1 MEGDSI
7 LRTARRMEAALAGG
21 PVSVR
26 TPGPRRPEGLAP
38 ESINGLV
45 LERVESRGKHL
56 LLHFAQDL
64 LLHSHLGMHGGW
76 HLYRAGQRW
85 RRPASQAWIALA
97 AEGSEAVNFRGIFM
111 RIGRRGRLLRDPRL
125 VRLGPDILAEDF
137 EPGAAIARMRGTN
150 QGIELGEAL
159 LGARG
164 RVALGHAGELRARV
178 RARRRTAERPV
189 DGPLGEQAQDARRA
203 VAAGRDR
210 RELRALVDERRV
222 QVAGAEVGVVE
233 QLAERLRSTD
243 TLMVADYRG
252 LTMPQIDELRS
263 RHPDL
268 DENLISDVILGVVS
282 PVGDQGGD
290 IARTAALVAKLP
302 ETTGGGLPNGPPPAH
317 RWAERDPAAA
327 ARLAAARAAITAL
340 AEENRLPVENL
351 LSPDALRRLSWD
363 PPKPCDGQAVAD
375 ALAGY
380 GARPWQV
387 ELTAE
392 PIAQALCDLPAPVDE
407 AAILDDVAQSEG

>member
-97 AEGSEAVNFRGIFM
+97 AEGSEAVNFRGTFM

-159 LGARG
+159 LGQRLVAGIGNIFKSEGCWAARVDPHRQLESLGDDELAGALRATRELMIEAVDSG
-164 RVALGHAGELRARV
+164 RQPKRIYRRAGEPCPRCG
-178 RARRRTAERPV
+178 TP
-189 DGPLGEQAQDARRA
+189 
-203 VAAGRDR
+203 
-210 RELRALVDERRV
+210 
-222 QVAGAEVGVVE
+222 
-233 QLAERLRSTD
+233 
-243 TLMVADYRG
+243 
-252 LTMPQIDELRS
+252 IRS
-263 RHPDL
+263 RAQ
-268 DENLISDVILGVVS
+268 
-282 PVGDQGGD
+282 GDN
-290 IARTAALVAKLP
+290 ARTTYWCP
-302 ETTGGGLPNGPPPAH
+302 SCQTG
-317 RWAERDPAAA
+317 
-327 ARLAAARAAITAL
+327 
-340 AEENRLPVENL
+340 
-351 LSPDALRRLSWD
+351 
-363 PPKPCDGQAVAD
+363 
-375 ALAGY
+375 
-380 GARPWQV
+380 
-387 ELTAE
+387 
-392 PIAQALCDLPAPVDE
+392 
-407 AAILDDVAQSEG
+407 